1 MAKTIIFDFLSDP
14 IGGLLTSARAF
25 LSRVR
30 RFDPSTRIVVLELN
44 GSISTNIKNADEFE
58 WINIQRPRG
67 LPSWRRILWQN
78 VNLPSLMRK
87 YEAGVYVSLSH
98 YLPWT
103 IPGNIKTIVGVSN
116 LAPFSKDAYKA
127 EIKLTKKLR
136 LLMLRGGIISA
147 AKRADRVIALSE
159 TCLGE
164 LTSRGVPVGKISV
177 VPNGVDFPMSDVGKD
192 ELGCAVEGEFILCVS
207 HFYRYKNYE
216 RLVRG
221 YALLPE
227 CLRQRYRLLLV
238 GRPYD
243 TAYFKSIQR
252 LVAHLKLTERINL
265 IGGLYGAELSIHYRR
280 CALFMFPTLVENSP
294 ITLLEAMAH
303 GAPVAAT
310 DIPAMREFGGNA
322 VVYFNPHSEQS
333 MAQVME
339 TLLVGVEESARLR
352 TLGPQRA
359 QQYTWD
365 GFTEKLV
372 ELYQKV
378 SV

>member
-14 IGGLLTSARAF
+14 MGGLLMSARAF

-30 RFDPSTRIVVLELN
+30 RFDPNTRIVVLELN
-44 GSISTNIKNADEFE
+44 GSISAHIENADEFE
-58 WINIQRPRG
+58 WINVQRPLG
-67 LPSWRRILWQN
+67 LPGWRRMLWQN

-87 YEAGVYVSLSH
+87 YEAEVYVSLSH

-103 IPGNIKTIVGVSN
+103 IPGDVKTIVGVSN

-136 LLMLRGGIISA
+136 LLMLRRGIISA

-177 VPNGVDFPMSDVGKD
+177 VPNGVDLPMSDAGKG
-192 ELGCAVEGEFILCVS
+192 EAGCAVEGEFILCVS
-207 HFYRYKNYE
+207 HFYRYKNYK

-227 CLRQRYRLLLV
+227 CLQQRYRLLLV

-243 TAYFKSIQR
+243 TAYFESIQK
-252 LVAHLKLTERINL
+252 LVAHLKLTERVSL
-265 IGGLYGAELSIHYRR
+265 IGGLYGSELSTHYRK
-280 CALFMFPTLVENSP
+280 CALFMFPTLIENSP

-303 GAPVAAT
+303 GAPIAT
-310 DIPAMREFGGNA
+310 ADIPAMFEFGGDA
-322 VVYFNPHSEQS
+322 VKYFDRHSEQS
-333 MAQVME
+333 MAQAME
-339 TLLVGVEESARLR
+339 TLLVDGAASTRLR
-352 TLGPQRA
+352 VLGPQRA

-365 GFTEKLV
+365 GFTEKLTG
-372 ELYQKV
+372 LYQEL

>member
-14 IGGLLTSARAF
+14 MGGLLTSARAF

-30 RFDPSTRIVVLELN
+30 RFDPGTRIVVLELN
-44 GSISTNIKNADEFE
+44 GSISGSLRNAEEFE
-58 WINIQRPRG
+58 WVNIQKPDG
-67 LPSWRRILWQN
+67 LSGWRRMLWQN
-78 VNLPSLMRK
+78 VNLPRLMREF
-87 YEAGVYVSLSH
+87 EAGVYVSLSH
-98 YLPWT
+98 YLPWS
-103 IPGNIKTIVGVSN
+103 IPGNVKTIVGVSN

-136 LLMLRGGIISA
+136 LLILRRGIISA
-147 AKRADRVIALSE
+147 SKRADRVIALSD
-159 TCLGE
+159 TCLCE
-164 LTSRGVPVGKISV
+164 LVCRGLSLVKISV
-177 VPNGVDFPMSDVGKD
+177 VPNGVDLPVEIAEIDAV
-192 ELGCAVEGEFILCVS
+192 GCAVDGEFILCVS

-227 CLRQRYRLLLV
+227 SLRQRYRLLLV

-243 TAYFKSIQR
+243 VAYFESIKK
-252 LVAHLKLTERINL
+252 LVAHLNLTERVSL
-265 IGGLYGAELSIHYRR
+265 IGGLYGIELSAHYRR
-280 CALFMFPTLVENSP
+280 CALFMFPTLIENSP

-303 GAPVAAT
+303 GAPVAAA
-310 DIPAMREFGGNA
+310 DIPAMREFGGDA
-322 VVYFNPHSEQS
+322 VTYFDPHSEKS
-333 MAQVME
+333 MAQAME
-339 TLLVGVEESARLR
+339 AMLVDGAVSARLR

-365 GFTEKLV
+365 SFTEKLV
-372 ELYQKV
+372 QLYQKM